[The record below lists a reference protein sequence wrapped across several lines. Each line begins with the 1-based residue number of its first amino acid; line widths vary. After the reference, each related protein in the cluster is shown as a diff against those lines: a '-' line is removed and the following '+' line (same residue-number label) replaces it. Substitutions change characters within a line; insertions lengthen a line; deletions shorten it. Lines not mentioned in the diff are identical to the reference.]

1 MMSDSLKQMTV
12 VSGKGGT
19 GKTTVLA
26 SFAALAAGKVVAD
39 CDVDASNLYLLL
51 HPEDYE
57 SGVFMGAKVAVR
69 NESICTRCGVCERTC
84 RFEAIT
90 VDAIDEMACEGCGA
104 CVYACPVGALHLE
117 PIEVGHWYLGE
128 TKYGP
133 MAHARL
139 LPAAESSGRLV
150 TLVRQKAED
159 LAYRHGLDTVLIDG
173 PPGLG
178 CTTTAALAD
187 VDLALIVAEPTLSGM
202 HDMARQVELIKHFG
216 LAAAVLINKWD
227 INPDNTRQLRSYCAQ
242 QGLPV
247 VGEAPYDTTV
257 TDALAARTPLVE
269 HNDGPAAQAVRAA
282 WGRTEELLAAL

>member
-1 MMSDSLKQMTV
+1 MSDQLRQMTV

-26 SFAALAAGKVVAD
+26 SFAALAQGKIIAD

-51 HPEDYE
+51 HPEDYDT
-57 SGVFMGAKVAVR
+57 GVFMGAKVAVR
-69 NESICTRCGVCERTC
+69 DEQTCTRCGVCERTC

-104 CVYACPVGALHLE
+104 CVYACPVEALRLE

-128 TKYGP
+128 TRYGP

-159 LAYRHGLDTVLIDG
+159 LAYERGLDTILIDG

-216 LAAAVLINKWD
+216 LGAAVLINKWD

-247 VGEAPYDTTV
+247 VGEAPYDSTV
-257 TDALAARTPLVE
+257 TDALAARIPLVE
-269 HNDGPAAQAVRAA
+269 HNDGPAAQAVRGA
-282 WGRTEELLAAL
+282 WQRTAELLVEA